1 MIATGLVICAFAI
14 FTMNN
19 TQSTASAQTPVAPAH
34 ISNSFHFLVHAPLSS
49 VAPLFGPD
57 GERSWAGDEWNPQFL
72 YPQPGK
78 DIQGTVF
85 TVQRGHHKSVWIN
98 TLFDV
103 AAGRMQYV
111 SFVADAMVSTADVR
125 LTSVDPSTTSV
136 EVTYVRT
143 ALDTSTNE
151 EVQALGQSDRQKG
164 PQWQDAI
171 ETYLREQRNNLN
183 SRTKWLND

>member
-1 MIATGLVICAFAI
+1 MIAALVIFVFGI

-19 TQSTASAQTPVAPAH
+19 TRNTASAQAPAPTH
-34 ISNSFHFLVHAPLSS
+34 VSNSFHFLVHAPLGSA
-49 VAPLFGPD
+49 APLFGPD

-78 DIQGTVF
+78 DTQGAVF

-103 AAGRMQYV
+103 AGGRMQYV
-111 SFVADAMVSTADVR
+111 SFVADAMVSTVDVR
-125 LTSVDPSTTSV
+125 LASVDPSTTSV

-143 ALDTSTNE
+143 ALDTSANE
-151 EVQALGQSDRQKG
+151 EVQALGQSDRQAG
-164 PQWQDAI
+164 SHWQEAI
-171 ETYLREQRNNLN
+171 ETYLREQRNK
-183 SRTKWLND
+183 TK